1 VASFEFLATFDAFWA
16 AHREMPEKSID
27 RSAPFSQQYA
37 RQVGLQHSLV
47 GTIASFSL
55 FTSATL
61 IFGLG
66 SNQNVQHSDALFK
79 KYEEA
84 QRWSIDGTRTERSSM
99 TEYCATCLSDHF
111 DSGTSM
117 LNKPDGKSKQIK
129 TRGQRSTL
137 VVDSQL

>member
-1 VASFEFLATFDAFWA
+1 MASFEFLATFDAFWA

-55 FTSATL
+55 FATSTL

-66 SNQNVQHSDALFK
+66 SNHNVQHSDALFK
-79 KYEEA
+79 KCKEA
-84 QRWSIDGTRTERSSM
+84 QSLSIDETRKER
-99 TEYCATCLSDHF
+99 A
-111 DSGTSM
+111 
-117 LNKPDGKSKQIK
+117 
-129 TRGQRSTL
+129 
-137 VVDSQL
+137 